1 VTLPLVESE
10 TISTSGTLDLLRR
23 GLRYVRPFGG
33 RFAVKI
39 GLTTLSLL
47 PMLLLP
53 WPVKIL
59 IDHVIEGIPLAV
71 EGYPFFLRP
80 LLRPLADV
88 STTELL
94 LWIVVFQGVLVILV
108 GALGTTGRERD
119 ETDAFLEGGQDTATR
134 TENAANYGHSFAGG
148 LFGLFDFR
156 WTIRLTQALNHHYR
170 SRLFERIQT
179 LPMPAFDD
187 ERIGD
192 AVYRLMYDTPSITN
206 TCYRILLTPI
216 VTPVGILLATAMLAF
231 VVGDHPGLVWTA
243 LAFLPGALIVTYPF
257 AYLIRRRGERSRQA
271 GAVTTST
278 VEEGITNVLAVQSLG
293 GHGRQRA
300 QFHRDSWTSFTRYR
314 ALVLV
319 GMAAFLAGLVP
330 AIVLVRWAFL
340 YIANLVI
347 VGEITKGDFTLLFTY
362 FFLIF
367 GYAVELGTLWINL
380 QESAP
385 GLNRVFFLMG
395 LPNEVDPEDARI
407 LPPVREGVRIEGA
420 RFHYGDGTEALRGV
434 DFEARVG
441 EVTALVGPAGAG
453 KTTMAYLVPR
463 FVVPQGGRVTIDG
476 VDVSGVTLASL
487 RSQIAFVFQET
498 VLFDGTVEENIRLGN
513 LSASRAD
520 VMRAAETAGAE
531 EFIRTLPQGYETPL
545 GRSGSKLSVGQRQR
559 LAIAR
564 ALLLDAPIL
573 ILDEPTSALDSE
585 TEQQLVRSLRE
596 AARTRLVLV
605 IAHRLSTIRKAD
617 QIVFLSE
624 GAILERGRHDTLMS
638 RPGGAYRRFVELQ
651 THGLE

>member
-10 TISTSGTLDLLRR
+10 SISTRQTLELLRR
-23 GLRYVRPFGG
+23 GLRYIRPFGG

-39 GLTTLSLL
+39 GLTTFSLL

-59 IDHVIEGIPLAV
+59 IDHVIEGAPLLV
-71 EGYPFFLRP
+71 ERYPFFLRP
-80 LLRPLADV
+80 LLHPVADV

-94 LWIVVFQGVLVILV
+94 LWIVAFQGILVVLV
-108 GALGTTGRERD
+108 GALGTSGRERD

-134 TENAANYGHSFAGG
+134 QENAANYGHSFAGG

-216 VTPVGILLATAMLAF
+216 VAPIGILLATAMLAF

-257 AYLIRRRGERSRQA
+257 ANLIRRRGEGSRQA

-293 GHGRQRA
+293 GHARQRA

-319 GMAAFLAGLVP
+319 SMAAFLAGLVP
-330 AIVLVRWAFL
+330 ALFLVRWAFL
-340 YIANLVI
+340 
-347 VGEITKGDFTLLFTY
+347 
-362 FFLIF
+362 
-367 GYAVELGTLWINL
+367 
-380 QESAP
+380 
-385 GLNRVFFLMG
+385 
-395 LPNEVDPEDARI
+395 
-407 LPPVREGVRIEGA
+407 
-420 RFHYGDGTEALRGV
+420 
-434 DFEARVG
+434 
-441 EVTALVGPAGAG
+441 
-453 KTTMAYLVPR
+453 
-463 FVVPQGGRVTIDG
+463 
-476 VDVSGVTLASL
+476 
-487 RSQIAFVFQET
+487 
-498 VLFDGTVEENIRLGN
+498 
-513 LSASRAD
+513 
-520 VMRAAETAGAE
+520 
-531 EFIRTLPQGYETPL
+531 
-545 GRSGSKLSVGQRQR
+545 
-559 LAIAR
+559 
-564 ALLLDAPIL
+564 
-573 ILDEPTSALDSE
+573 
-585 TEQQLVRSLRE
+585 
-596 AARTRLVLV
+596 
-605 IAHRLSTIRKAD
+605 
-617 QIVFLSE
+617 
-624 GAILERGRHDTLMS
+624 
-638 RPGGAYRRFVELQ
+638 
-651 THGLE
+651 